1 MDYRLKTFRI
11 LGQQLPPCCISHY
24 DPLGWEGSSFLAFL
38 TSFYLHLKELSGCI
52 EAHLHVEM
60 TLLEKARRYDTSLQ
74 LLHQSHS
81 LAKPYS
87 WLTQNNPPSCG
98 YHYRHSVHMTLNQVS
113 AMASRKC
120 WKYRKFYQLQ
130 HVAFAPIFANSVGQC
145 KPNLLQVLWNL
156 YLADHYAQTMLIL
169 SGSNMPL
176 SSAPTTRKSSSTLG
190 PTIHKN
196 GQRILKCVFR
206 HSQCTYGITFKF
218 QLDLFPAVHQ
228 NSLSSCD
235 TTGHGPGIQAFEM
248 DMVLFVE
255 MDMVSSCIRSKRH
268 NSTFP
273 CPVPS
278 LTTHAT
284 SKQSS
289 LLEQP
294 FYSSNPSLMDKN
306 NLLSLHRNAVSFLT
320 FTRRLKKVSRINVFS
335 ASPPLLFHSTLH
347 QHPHKHTFAFW
358 STLTMAA
365 SLTTLFTFVH
375 YWILYPSK

>member
-38 TSFYLHLKELSGCI
+38 TSFYLHLKELLGCI

-156 YLADHYAQTMLIL
+156 NLADHYAQTMLIL

-196 GQRILKCVFR
+196 GQKNV
-206 HSQCTYGITFKF
+206 SSGIANAHME
-218 QLDLFPAVHQ
+218 L
-228 NSLSSCD
+228 LSSFNLTCSLQY
-235 TTGHGPGIQAFEM
+235 TKIVWAAVTQLVTGP
-248 DMVLFVE
+248 
-255 MDMVSSCIRSKRH
+255 VSKHLKWIW
-268 NSTFP
+268 
-273 CPVPS
+273 
-278 LTTHAT
+278 
-284 SKQSS
+284 
-289 LLEQP
+289 
-294 FYSSNPSLMDKN
+294 FYSLKWIWF
-306 NLLSLHRNAVSFLT
+306 LLA
-320 FTRRLKKVSRINVFS
+320 
-335 ASPPLLFHSTLH
+335 
-347 QHPHKHTFAFW
+347 
-358 STLTMAA
+358 
-365 SLTTLFTFVH
+365 
-375 YWILYPSK
+375 